1 MPARS
6 LSTTARTTSR
16 TRHGAAARQR
26 LGRATPDQTSSEPAV
41 SRARFAHESER
52 RLAQL
57 LDFYGI
63 AWEYE
68 PVEFVLA
75 WDGEGRPAA
84 AFRPD
89 FYLPDQ
95 RLFLELTT
103 LRQELV
109 TRKNAKVRRLAELHP
124 EIVVKVLYRR
134 DYANLMLKV
143 RLASPESFR
152 STSTA

>member
-1 MPARS
+1 M
-6 LSTTARTTSR
+6 
-16 TRHGAAARQR
+16 
-26 LGRATPDQTSSEPAV
+26 
-41 SRARFAHESER
+41 RFAHDSER
-52 RLAQL
+52 RLAEL

-75 WDGEGRPAA
+75 WDDDGRPTA

-89 FYLPDQ
+89 FYLPEQ
-95 RLFLELTT
+95 HLFLELTT

-109 TRKNAKVRRLAELHP
+109 TRKNAKVRRLGELHP
-124 EIVVKVLYRR
+124 EIAVKVLYRK

-143 RLASPESFR
+143 RLAAPTVAQ